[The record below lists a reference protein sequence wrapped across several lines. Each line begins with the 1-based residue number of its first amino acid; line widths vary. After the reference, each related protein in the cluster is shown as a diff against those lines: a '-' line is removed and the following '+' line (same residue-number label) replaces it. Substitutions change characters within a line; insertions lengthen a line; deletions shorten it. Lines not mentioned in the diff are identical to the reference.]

1 MPASALTRL
10 LDEDPAFREA
20 AQDFHRRWTRNDT
33 WQTASLI
40 LMMLSV
46 FMLSSGLTSLAMND
60 GGFIPVIVSG
70 FFLVCFM
77 LSIILTERARTT
89 IAVDFARRLAD
100 LEVRRRIQDEFAM
113 DPAEFAAHA
122 AMDEIFTPAMF
133 DAGAEKRRRGKW
145 LEMAGTVA
153 ARM

>member
-1 MPASALTRL
+1 MHASALTRL

-33 WQTASLI
+33 QQTASII
-40 LMMLSV
+40 LMMLPV

-60 GGFIPVIVSG
+60 GGLAMAIGSG
-70 FFLVCFM
+70 FSLACFLVSVA
-77 LSIILTERARTT
+77 LAQRARTT
-89 IAVDFARRLAD
+89 IAVDFARRLAG
-100 LEVRRRIQDEFAM
+100 LEVRKRIQDEFAM

-122 AMDEIFTPAMF
+122 AMDEIFTRAMF
-133 DAGAEKRRRGKW
+133 DAGEEKRRRGKW